1 MSIESLIKNYSPEA
15 LLPLPDSTFTTSS
28 FHSSLRSSAMPAT
41 LPSQN
46 HKGRR
51 KRSTSLLSPEE
62 ISIRRNSPGK
72 HGRIVHFPRT
82 VHRSSLLDNTQHSL
96 GGTLDEG
103 NLISDTKKESDGEIS
118 ESGWS
123 SESNSHV

>member
-1 MSIESLIKNYSPEA
+1 MSIQSLIKNDSPEA
-15 LLPLPDSTFTTSS
+15 PLPLPDSTSTTSS
-28 FHSSLRSSAMPAT
+28 FYSSLRSSAMPAT

-51 KRSTSLLSPEE
+51 KRSTSHLSPEG

-72 HGRIVHFPRT
+72 RGRIVHFPRT

-96 GGTLDEG
+96 VGTLDEG
-103 NLISDTKKESDGEIS
+103 NSKPDKKEGDGEIS
-118 ESGWS
+118 ESG
-123 SESNSHV
+123 